1 MLLELC
7 TQDMQTSLTEPQE
20 DGTNVVIHQFQ
31 SSQIRYSKVSHWSEL
46 NVQCYLFLFYCQEV
60 SLSHFPVV
68 AFSTSSC
75 KHPISTVALYKAKER
90 F

>member
-20 DGTNVVIHQFQ
+20 DETNVVVIHQFH
-31 SSQIRYSKVSHWSEL
+31 SSQISILELSHSSEL
-46 NVQCYLFLFYCQEV
+46 KVPCELFYCQEI